1 VPFEELHIGP
11 GHVHQ
16 GRIPGCSSA
25 VSLDY
30 REKILEM
37 ANERTSTLAEYCSKS
52 HPSLW
57 NFVADYRKGSMLPRY
72 NLVR

>member
-25 VSLDY
+25 VSLDC

-37 ANERTSTLAEYCSKS
+37 ANERTSTLAEYCSSPIPRCGILLLITEKV
-52 HPSLW
+52 PC
-57 NFVADYRKGSMLPRY
+57 YRGRTS
-72 NLVR
+72 